1 MSCSAQSS
9 WIGLPCRYCVT
20 MAAFS
25 CSVWVMGM
33 LLYHADKHNA
43 EKKMKLIAYFGNK
56 DAICEKLGI
65 DAWDEN

>member
-1 MSCSAQSS
+1 
-9 WIGLPCRYCVT
+9 

-43 EKKMKLIAYFGNK
+43 EKKMTLIAYFGNK